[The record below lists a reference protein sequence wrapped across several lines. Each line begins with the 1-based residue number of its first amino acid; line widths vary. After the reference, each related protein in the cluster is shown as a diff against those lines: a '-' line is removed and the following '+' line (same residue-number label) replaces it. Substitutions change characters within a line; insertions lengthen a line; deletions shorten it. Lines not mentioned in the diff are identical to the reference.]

1 MTKAV
6 SEKLT
11 MKSLSGEM
19 ESLRAQVRELELQ
32 LERKLESSLEK
43 AAEKLKSR
51 VESTRR
57 KGLSG
62 AAVDAETRR
71 QMIAEIAYL
80 RAEAR
85 GFAGGN
91 PEQDWLEAEKEI
103 NRLLMQ

>member
-1 MTKAV
+1 MAKAGG
-6 SEKLT
+6 EKLT

-19 ESLRAQVRELELQ
+19 ESLREQVRELELQ

-51 VESTRR
+51 VDSARR

-62 AAVDAETRR
+62 AGVDAATRR
-71 QMIAEIAYL
+71 QMIAEIAFL

-85 GFAGGN
+85 GFTGGDA
-91 PEQDWLEAEKEI
+91 EQDWLEAEKEV